1 MAYYKTKYNR
11 LRRKSTQT
19 KIKTTPLEDLS
30 PDTRVSEIMNNT
42 DSATVRKRLLFGE
55 AISDQLKLNYGKV
68 DNNKEKQQFRKIL
81 EGKIVRKYRIKKQ
94 IRKILKGRLW
104 TTKDNFNNKNF

>member
-42 DSATVRKRLLFGE
+42 DSATVRKLLLFGE

-68 DNNKEKQQFRKIL
+68 DNNKEK
-81 EGKIVRKYRIKKQ
+81 
-94 IRKILKGRLW
+94 
-104 TTKDNFNNKNF
+104 